1 MMKLFKKIKNTFKNI
16 KRYNKIVAFVEQHEK
31 DIEVILNGFRGLI
44 PILQELKAQLDTEK
58 TLPEEGGQA

>member
-1 MMKLFKKIKNTFKNI
+1 MKLFKKIKNTFKNI

-31 DIEVILNGFRGLI
+31 DIEVILNGFRGII

>member
-1 MMKLFKKIKNTFKNI
+1 MKLFKKIKNTFKNI

-31 DIEVILNGFRGLI
+31 DIEVILNGFRGII

-58 TLPEEGGQA
+58 TLPEEGGQV

>member
-1 MMKLFKKIKNTFKNI
+1 MKLFKKIKNTFKNI

-31 DIEVILNGFRGLI
+31 DIEVILTGFRGLI

>member
-1 MMKLFKKIKNTFKNI
+1 MKFFKKIKNTFKNI
-16 KRYNKIVAFVEQHEK
+16 KRYNKIVAFVDQHEK
-31 DIEVILNGFRGLI
+31 DIEVILNGFRGII